1 MCLPIAARSG
11 THCHVRIEPT
21 LRRLAGRQ
29 HGLLTIA
36 QVREHGWSR
45 TAWYRACDAGLLV
58 PLAPA
63 VAALV
68 GAPSTPEQ
76 RILAA
81 ILARKHPAS
90 ASHRSAAYLW
100 GVEIMGTDPV
110 DIATD
115 DRVCRLELPWVRTH
129 NPRDL
134 DDLRPVRR
142 RGIPTTN
149 PLRVLLDLGQVAPD
163 AVLGTLE
170 HFAVEGL
177 VTGKA
182 VRGALVRHGRKGR
195 HGVGALRAA
204 FDAFVVD
211 GALPDSRL
219 ERAMSALLVAHGLP
233 PALFH
238 PRILGYE
245 VDFAYLEDKVILECD
260 GWANHGR
267 DRRQFERDRERDAAL
282 VAAGW
287 IVLHFTWAQI
297 TRRPA
302 AVARS
307 IRRVLDERSKAP

>member
-1 MCLPIAARSG
+1 M
-11 THCHVRIEPT
+11 RIEPI

-36 QVREHGWSR
+36 QVGDHGWSR
-45 TAWYRACDAGLLV
+45 TAWYRACDAGLLI
-58 PLAPA
+58 PFAPA

-68 GAPSTPEQ
+68 GAPATPEQ

-81 ILARKHPAS
+81 ILTRKRPAS
-90 ASHRSAAYLW
+90 ASHRSGAYVW
-100 GVEIMGTDPV
+100 GVDIEGADPV

-115 DRVCRLELPWVRTH
+115 DRACRLELPWVRTH

-163 AVLGTLE
+163 AVLRALE
-170 HFAVEGL
+170 HFAFEGL

-195 HGVGALRAA
+195 HGIGALRAA
-204 FDAFVVD
+204 LDAFAIG
-211 GALPDSRL
+211 GALPDSEL
-219 ERAMSALLVAHGLP
+219 ERAMGDLLAAHGLP
-233 PALFH
+233 PAVFH

-245 VDFAYLEDKVILECD
+245 VDFAYLDEKVILECD
-260 GWANHGR
+260 GWESHGL
-267 DRRQFERDRERDAAL
+267 DRRQFERDRERDSVL
-282 VAAGW
+282 LAAGW
-287 IVLHFTWAQI
+287 VVLHLTWAQI

-302 AVARS
+302 TVARS
-307 IRRVLDERSKAP
+307 IRQVLARRSKTP

>member
-1 MCLPIAARSG
+1 
-11 THCHVRIEPT
+11 VRIEPT

-36 QVREHGWSR
+36 QVRDHGWSR

-68 GAPSTPEQ
+68 GAPATPEQ
-76 RILAA
+76 RVLAA
-81 ILARKHPAS
+81 ILACKRPAS
-90 ASHRSAAYLW
+90 ASHRSGAYVW
-100 GVEIMGTDPV
+100 GVDIKGTDPV

-115 DRVCRLELPWVRTH
+115 DRACRLELPWVRTH
-129 NPRDL
+129 NPRDV

-163 AVLGTLE
+163 DVLKALE

-182 VRGALVRHGRKGR
+182 VRGALARHGRKGR

-204 FDAFVVD
+204 FDAFAID
-211 GALPDSRL
+211 GALPDSEL
-219 ERAMSALLVAHGLP
+219 ERAMGALLGAHDLP
-233 PALFH
+233 QAVFH

-245 VDFAYLEDKVILECD
+245 VDFAYLEEKVILECD
-260 GWANHGR
+260 GWSNHGL

-282 VAAGW
+282 MAAGW
-287 IVLHFTWAQI
+287 IVLRFTWTQI

-302 AVARS
+302 SVARS
-307 IRRVLDERSKAP
+307 IRRVLDERSKAA